1 MILLPAIDLYE
12 KKVVRLTRGDYA
24 QMTVYNDNPVAQAK
38 LFQDAGAQWL
48 HTVDLEGAKDGST
61 PNYSV
66 IEAICKD
73 TNLKVEI
80 GGGIRSLD
88 TIQKYLDAGVERV
101 ILGTKAVTDP
111 AFLEESLDKFGSH
124 IAVGVDIK
132 DGKIAIKGWL
142 ETAQDSVEDFF
153 TKLCKLGV
161 STVICTDVSKDGMLS
176 GTNVDLYRQLSQKF
190 SLDLIASGGVSSQED
205 LTRLKALGLYGA
217 ILGKALYTGALDLK
231 TALREMEG

>member
-24 QMTVYNDNPVAQAK
+24 QMTVYNDDPVAQAK
-38 LFQDAGAQWL
+38 LFQEAGAQWL

-66 IEAICKD
+66 IEDICKD
-73 TNLKVEI
+73 TSLKVEI

-161 STVICTDVSKDGMLS
+161 STVICTDVSKDGMLA

-231 TALREMEG
+231 TALKEMEG

>member
-24 QMTVYNDNPVAQAK
+24 QMTVYHDNPVAQAT
-38 LFQDAGAQWL
+38 LFQEAGAQWL

-66 IEAICKD
+66 IEAICKE
-73 TNLKVEI
+73 TSLKVEI

-111 AFLEESLDKFGSH
+111 AFLEESLNKFGSH

-161 STVICTDVSKDGMLS
+161 STVICTDVSKDGMLA
-176 GTNVDLYRQLSQKF
+176 GTNVDLYRQLSQQF
-190 SLDLIASGGVSSQED
+190 SLDLIASGGVSSRED
-205 LTRLKALGLYGA
+205 LARLKELGLYGA

-231 TALREMEG
+231 AALKEMEG

>member
-24 QMTVYNDNPVAQAK
+24 QMTVYNDDPVAQAK

-101 ILGTKAVTDP
+101 ILGTKASPGGDGREGPP
-111 AFLEESLDKFGSH
+111 AISPWAWTSRT
-124 IAVGVDIK
+124 
-132 DGKIAIKGWL
+132 GKSPSRAGW
-142 ETAQDSVEDFF
+142 
-153 TKLCKLGV
+153 
-161 STVICTDVSKDGMLS
+161 
-176 GTNVDLYRQLSQKF
+176 RP
-190 SLDLIASGGVSSQED
+190 
-205 LTRLKALGLYGA
+205 
-217 ILGKALYTGALDLK
+217 LK
-231 TALREMEG
+231 TA

>member
-24 QMTVYNDNPVAQAK
+24 QMTIYNDDPVAQAAS
-38 LFQDAGAQWL
+38 FQEAGAQWL

-66 IEAICKD
+66 IEAVCKE

-88 TIQKYLDAGVERV
+88 TIRKYLDAGVERV

-111 AFLEESLDKFGSH
+111 AFLEESLSKFGRH

-161 STVICTDVSKDGMLS
+161 STVICTDVSKDGMLA

-190 SLDLIASGGVSSQED
+190 SLDLIASGGVSSKED
-205 LTRLKALGLYGA
+205 LVRLKELGLYGA

-231 TALREMEG
+231 TALKEMEG

>member
-24 QMTVYNDNPVAQAK
+24 QMTVYNDDPVAQAK

-73 TNLKVEI
+73 TSLKVEI

-132 DGKIAIKGWL
+132 DGFVAVKGWTEL
-142 ETAQDSVEDFF
+142 SEKTCESFCGELAE
-153 TKLCKLGV
+153 LGV
-161 STVICTDVSKDGMLS
+161 KTVICTDVSRDGMLG
-176 GTNVDLYRQLSQKF
+176 GTNTALYRTLSARF
-190 SLDLIASGGVSSQED
+190 PMDFIASGGVSTLED
-205 LTRLKALGLYGA
+205 ISALRDMGLDGA
-217 ILGKALYTGALDLK
+217 IIGKAYYTGAIDLK
-231 TALREMEG
+231 QAIEVASK

>member
-24 QMTVYNDNPVAQAK
+24 QMTVYNDDPVAQAK

-161 STVICTDVSKDGMLS
+161 STVICTCL
-176 GTNVDLYRQLSQKF
+176 
-190 SLDLIASGGVSSQED
+190 
-205 LTRLKALGLYGA
+205 
-217 ILGKALYTGALDLK
+217 LYTSPSPRD
-231 TALREMEG
+231 

>member
-24 QMTVYNDNPVAQAK
+24 QMTVYNDDPVAQAG
-38 LFQDAGAQWL
+38 LFQEAGAQWL

-73 TNLKVEI
+73 TSLKVEI

-161 STVICTDVSKDGMLS
+161 STVICTDVSKDGMLA

-231 TALREMEG
+231 TALKEMEG

>member
-24 QMTVYNDNPVAQAK
+24 QMTVYNDDPVAQAK

-73 TNLKVEI
+73 TSLKVEI

-124 IAVGVDIK
+124 ITVGVDIK

-161 STVICTDVSKDGMLS
+161 STVICTDVSKDGMLA

-205 LTRLKALGLYGA
+205 LIRLKELGLYGA

-231 TALREMEG
+231 VALREMEG

>member
-24 QMTVYNDNPVAQAK
+24 QMTVYNDDPVAQAK

-161 STVICTDVSKDGMLS
+161 STVICTDVSKDGMLA

-190 SLDLIASGGVSSQED
+190 SLDLIASGGASSQED
-205 LTRLKALGLYGA
+205 LTRLKELGLYGA

-231 TALREMEG
+231 TALKEMEG

>member
-24 QMTVYNDNPVAQAK
+24 QMTVYNDDPVAQAK

-111 AFLEESLDKFGSH
+111 TFLEESLDKFGSH

-161 STVICTDVSKDGMLS
+161 STVICTDVSKDGMLA

-205 LTRLKALGLYGA
+205 LTRLKELGLYGA

-231 TALREMEG
+231 TALKEMEG

>member
-12 KKVVRLTRGDYA
+12 NKVVRLTRGDYA
-24 QMTVYNDNPVAQAK
+24 QLTVYNDDPVAQAG
-38 LFQDAGAQWL
+38 LFQEAGAQWL

-73 TNLKVEI
+73 TSLKVEI

-161 STVICTDVSKDGMLS
+161 STVICTDVSKDGMLA

-205 LTRLKALGLYGA
+205 LTRLKELGLYGA

-231 TALREMEG
+231 TALKEMEG

>member
-12 KKVVRLTRGDYA
+12 KNVVRLTRGDYA
-24 QMTVYNDNPVAQAK
+24 QMTVYNDDPVAQAK

-161 STVICTDVSKDGMLS
+161 STVICTDVSKDGMLA

-205 LTRLKALGLYGA
+205 LARLKELGLYGA

-231 TALREMEG
+231 AALREMEG

>member
-24 QMTVYNDNPVAQAK
+24 QMTVYNDDPVAQAK
-38 LFQDAGAQWL
+38 LFQEAGAQWL

-73 TNLKVEI
+73 TSLKVEI
-80 GGGIRSLD
+80 GGIRSLD

-161 STVICTDVSKDGMLS
+161 STVICTDVSKDGMLA

-231 TALREMEG
+231 TALKEMEG

>member
-24 QMTVYNDNPVAQAK
+24 QMTVYNDDPVAQAK
-38 LFQDAGAQWL
+38 LFQEAGAQWI

-73 TNLKVEI
+73 TSLKVEI

-161 STVICTDVSKDGMLS
+161 STVICTDVSKDGMLA

-190 SLDLIASGGVSSQED
+190 SLDLIASGGVSSRED

-231 TALREMEG
+231 TALKEMEG

>member
-24 QMTVYNDNPVAQAK
+24 QMTVYNDDPVAQAK
-38 LFQDAGAQWL
+38 LFQEAGAQWL

-73 TNLKVEI
+73 TSLKVEI

-111 AFLEESLDKFGSH
+111 A
-124 IAVGVDIK
+124 
-132 DGKIAIKGWL
+132 
-142 ETAQDSVEDFF
+142 
-153 TKLCKLGV
+153 
-161 STVICTDVSKDGMLS
+161 
-176 GTNVDLYRQLSQKF
+176 
-190 SLDLIASGGVSSQED
+190 LIP
-205 LTRLKALGLYGA
+205 
-217 ILGKALYTGALDLK
+217 
-231 TALREMEG
+231 

>member
-12 KKVVRLTRGDYA
+12 KKVVRFTRGDYA
-24 QMTVYNDNPVAQAK
+24 QMTVYNDDPVAQAG
-38 LFQDAGAQWL
+38 LFQEAGAQWL

-73 TNLKVEI
+73 TSLKVEI

-161 STVICTDVSKDGMLS
+161 STVICTDVSKDGMLA

-205 LTRLKALGLYGA
+205 LTRLKELGLYGA

-231 TALREMEG
+231 TALKEMEG

>member
-24 QMTVYNDNPVAQAK
+24 QMTVYNDDPVAQAK

-161 STVICTDVSKDGMLS
+161 STVICTDVSKDGMLA

-205 LTRLKALGLYGA
+205 LTRLKELGLYGA
-217 ILGKALYTGALDLK
+217 ILGKALYTGALALK
-231 TALREMEG
+231 TALKDMEG

>member
-24 QMTVYNDNPVAQAK
+24 QMTVYNDDPVAQAK

-88 TIQKYLDAGVERV
+88 TIQKYLDA
-101 ILGTKAVTDP
+101 P
-111 AFLEESLDKFGSH
+111 
-124 IAVGVDIK
+124 
-132 DGKIAIKGWL
+132 GW
-142 ETAQDSVEDFF
+142 
-153 TKLCKLGV
+153 
-161 STVICTDVSKDGMLS
+161 S
-176 GTNVDLYRQLSQKF
+176 G
-190 SLDLIASGGVSSQED
+190 
-205 LTRLKALGLYGA
+205 
-217 ILGKALYTGALDLK
+217 
-231 TALREMEG
+231 

>member
-24 QMTVYNDNPVAQAK
+24 KMTVYNDDPVAQAK
-38 LFQDAGAQWL
+38 LFQEAGAQWL

-73 TNLKVEI
+73 TSLKVEI

-161 STVICTDVSKDGMLS
+161 STVICTDVSKDGMLA
-176 GTNVDLYRQLSQKF
+176 GTNVDIYRQLSQKF

-205 LTRLKALGLYGA
+205 LTRLKELGLYGA

-231 TALREMEG
+231 AALREMEG

>member
-24 QMTVYNDNPVAQAK
+24 QMTVYNDDPVAQAG
-38 LFQDAGAQWL
+38 LFQEAGAQWL

-73 TNLKVEI
+73 TSLKVEI

-161 STVICTDVSKDGMLS
+161 STVICTDVSKDGMLA
-176 GTNVDLYRQLSQKF
+176 GTNIDLYRQLSQKF

>member
-24 QMTVYNDNPVAQAK
+24 QMTVYNDDPAAQAG
-38 LFQDAGAQWL
+38 LFQQAGARWL

-66 IEAICKD
+66 IKAICKD
-73 TNLKVEI
+73 TSLKVEI

-88 TIQKYLDAGVERV
+88 TIRKYLDAGVERV

-111 AFLEESLDKFGSH
+111 AFLEESLQKFGSR

-153 TKLCKLGV
+153 SKLCKLGV
-161 STVICTDVSKDGMLS
+161 RTVICTDVSKDGMLS

-190 SLDLIASGGVSSQED
+190 SLDLIASGGVSSRED
-205 LTRLKALGLYGA
+205 LARLKELGLCGA

-231 TALREMEG
+231 AALREMEG